1 MRWLVTLLA
10 AVVLVAG
17 GCGGGGG
24 SGPSSKPLGKAEYQ
38 AKLEQTSKEI
48 STQLGPESE
57 DFSKLTDKDVGKL
70 VDALHS
76 FADKLRD
83 INPPAEV
90 KALHARLI
98 GAMNDLADEFPDI
111 ASKLKTTKDPSTA
124 IAALFGAKG
133 IQELVK
139 LGEDFKKKGYDL
151 NLNG

>member
-1 MRWLVTLLA
+1 MRRLVTLLA
-10 AVVLVAG
+10 ALAVVAA

-24 SGPSSKPLGKAEYQ
+24 GGPSGKPLTKAEYQ

-48 STQLGPESE
+48 GTQLGPQSE

-76 FADKLRD
+76 FADKLQE

-111 ASKLKTTKDPSTA
+111 ASKLKSTKDPSAA

-139 LGEDFKKKGYDL
+139 LGDDFKKAGYDL